1 MLFLDLVIPLS
12 FRGKYNKYRIIK
24 SKIAMLLIFSTVEI
38 SIRFLLKTLNNVWEL
53 KMCTSLC
60 KLLTVRTTIEL
71 CSSIII

>member
-1 MLFLDLVIPLS
+1 MLFLDLVTPFS
-12 FRGKYNKYRIIK
+12 FRGKYNKYGIIK

-53 KMCTSLC
+53 KMCTSFC

-71 CSSIII
+71 CSSIIT